1 MDTCQAQNDGVQIS
15 PSLHRLGNGT
25 VNAYLVE
32 DGGEVTIVDAGLPGF
47 WGDLPAELA
56 AMGRSLDDVRAMV
69 LTHGHSDHLGFAERF
84 RVDRHITPRIHELD
98 AAMARGELKPQGQQS
113 GKMRIGSLVGFM
125 LFGIRKGALRQKA
138 LTEVATFGDGV
149 TLDVP
154 GAPRVIHLPGHSP
167 GSAALHFPSHD
178 ALLVGDAIAT
188 LAVTSGHVGPQIAPF
203 TADPDEALASLS
215 KIEGESAR
223 WVLPGHGDPWTGGVG
238 EAVAA
243 VRTRVGSGVPVG

>member
-1 MDTCQAQNDGVQIS
+1 MQIS
-15 PSLHRLGNGT
+15 PSLHRLGIGT

-47 WGDLPAELA
+47 WGTLPGELA

-69 LTHGHSDHLGFAERF
+69 LTHGHSDHVGFAERF

-98 AAMARGELKPQGQQS
+98 AALARGEVKPQGQQS
-113 GKMRIGSLVGFM
+113 GKMRIGSLVGF
-125 LFGIRKGALRQKA
+125 LLLGARNGALRQKA
-138 LTEVATFGDGV
+138 LTEVATFGDGA

-167 GSAALHFPSHD
+167 GSAALHFGSRD
-178 ALLVGDAIAT
+178 ALLIGDALAT

-203 TADPDEALASLS
+203 TSDPVQALASLS
-215 KIEGESAR
+215 KIEDISAR
-223 WVLPGHGDPWTGGVG
+223 WVLPGHGDAWTGGVG
-238 EAVAA
+238 EAVDA
-243 VRTRVGSGVPVG
+243 VRKRVESGVPVG